1 MTTAPCVA
9 SSTGSVDDLLHRY
22 LSSKCY
28 PRVAPLSSNIINKEY
43 QYMMIPV
50 KTNTSS
56 QRMLLQTIRSVS
68 EMHLFGKI
76 VLYSNLVQCQS
87 CLGPF

>member
-1 MTTAPCVA
+1 
-9 SSTGSVDDLLHRY
+9 
-22 LSSKCY
+22 
-28 PRVAPLSSNIINKEY
+28 
-43 QYMMIPV
+43 MMIPV

-87 CLGPF
+87 CLGPFKAAIIHIPLCTQRDVSSGAILS